1 MIDLAS
7 IIISITALLSSIFTH
22 VKYSKC
28 SNTVNFEM
36 SKSSLP

>member
-1 MIDLAS
+1 MVDLAS
-7 IIISITALLSSIFTH
+7 LIISLTALISSIFTH

-36 SKSSLP
+36 RKSSSV